1 MRIDIAGFT
10 RGTKTLDHR
19 AVLDFCARMD
29 ALGYDGIWFNEFH
42 FQQPPDPYPST
53 LLLAAA
59 IFARTERIRV
69 GTSIVVLPLYHP
81 LLLAEQIA
89 QLHWQ
94 SGGRFDLGIGR
105 GTHPT
110 TLEALGI
117 SADSTRERF
126 VQSFAL
132 MTSAWTQPTLIPAQ
146 SVWPSSSFAVG
157 PLLPPGQ
164 TVPVY
169 AAGSTAETIG
179 FSIDHGLP
187 LLLSLE
193 PPEAR
198 QLAIYDELT
207 GNRSGRYPA
216 DFSISRYVTIA
227 PSRAAALNA
236 VDALL
241 PRLYDRRRRYA
252 IAQNRPLDTI
262 KPIDR
267 DVFLSHQMIAGSPDD
282 CVEQLEA
289 LRQQTGIDSIRL
301 IFNCNGEVPEP
312 EADAMATL
320 FGREALGALQA
331 LPSLTT
337 PPIEVVS

>member
-10 RGTKTLDHR
+10 RGSNTLEHH

-29 ALGYDGIWFNEFH
+29 RLGYDGIWFNEFH

-59 IFARTERIRV
+59 IFARTKRIRV

-81 LLLAEQIA
+81 WLLAEQIA

-94 SGGRFDLGIGR
+94 SAGRFDLGIGR
-105 GTHPT
+105 GTHPS
-110 TLEALGI
+110 TLDALGI
-117 SADSTRERF
+117 ASGATRDRF
-126 VQSFAL
+126 EQSLAL
-132 MTSAWTQPTLIPAQ
+132 MKSAWVRPTLIPEDGAWPGS
-146 SVWPSSSFAVG
+146 SVPVG
-157 PLLPPGQ
+157 PLLPEGAEI
-164 TVPVY
+164 PVY

-179 FSIDHGLP
+179 FAVAQDLP

-193 PPEAR
+193 PPEQR
-198 QLAIYDELT
+198 QLSVYDAIT

-216 DFSISRYVTIA
+216 NFSISRYLTVA
-227 PSRAAALNA
+227 PTRAEALAA

-241 PRLYDRRRRYA
+241 PRLYERRKRYA

-267 DVFLSHQMIAGSPDD
+267 DFFLSQQMVAGSPDD
-282 CVEQLEA
+282 CVEQLA
-289 LRQQTGIDSIRL
+289 SLRDQTGIESIRL

-320 FGREALGALQA
+320 FGQEALGALQT
-331 LPSLTT
+331 LSPSITIPT
-337 PPIEVVS
+337 EVH